1 MSQSRPDLDAALQPD
16 DPRIRAQLLSM
27 IVQYLEDSGLYA
39 SALNL
44 RDEVRYK
51 VACDVA
57 RSKQL
62 VRIRGAVVTGD
73 WTNMEH
79 FTAKLCTN
87 PSLLYRVLRHRFYEL
102 LAQGDTATAL
112 QFLATRLREHR
123 VHEDV
128 PGDFDRLCLTIV
140 EAASPSQSAQLP
152 DVQESRTQILAA
164 IDRELKACTTPLIEQ
179 APPPKRL
186 LQVLGQAVEFQFGKF
201 PPSAPVETL
210 IRDYH
215 PPVVPAPG
223 SVALPRVH
231 RGSVRSLAFVPGTN
245 TLLSGSCDR
254 TVVVWDTANKQKLG
268 RLKGHE
274 GRVWTIA
281 AGRENAVTGSSDG
294 TVRLWS
300 VSEKTEL
307 AVFRGHE
314 GDVYSVAVEGG
325 MRHIV
330 SGGYDQSVIVW
341 DTPTQSAE
349 ATLKGHSG
357 SVTAVLVDRSG
368 KTIVSGGN
376 DLTLQL
382 WDARSCLATGQ
393 LTPILREV
401 TSLSA
406 DSTFTRI
413 LAATQDNTNRIWDLR
428 MTDSV
433 VVLKGHQNSSKH
445 FVKARFGPGDKTV
458 IGGSDDGKIYIWDA
472 ATGQQINTL
481 RAHAMGVF
489 DIAWSSH
496 SHCFASCGEDTD
508 VLLWGPS
515 AIQ

>member
-16 DPRIRAQLLSM
+16 DPHIRAQLLSM

-51 VACDVA
+51 VSRDVA

-62 VRIRGAVVTGD
+62 VRLRSAVVSGD
-73 WTNMEH
+73 WTQMEH

-87 PSLLYRVLRHRFYEL
+87 PSLLYRVLRHRFFEL
-102 LAQGDTATAL
+102 LAQGDTTTAL

-152 DVQESRTQILAA
+152 DVQESRAQILAV

-186 LQVLGQAVEFQFGKF
+186 LEVLGQAVEFQFGRF
-201 PPSAPVETL
+201 PPQEPVETL
-210 IRDYH
+210 ISDYH
-215 PPVVPAPG
+215 PSVVPAHE
-223 SVALPRVH
+223 SVALPQVH
-231 RGSVRSLAFVPGTN
+231 RGKVRSLAFVPGTN
-245 TLLSGSCDR
+245 TLLSGSCDK
-254 TVVVWDTANKQKLG
+254 TVVVWDTASRQKLG
-268 RLKGHE
+268 KLKGHR

-281 AGRENAVTGSSDG
+281 AGKENAVTGSSDG

-300 VSEKTEL
+300 IGEKSEL

-314 GDVYSVAVEGG
+314 GDVYSVDVESG

-341 DTPTQSAE
+341 DTPTQAAE
-349 ATLKGHSG
+349 TTLKGHSG
-357 SVTAVLVDRSG
+357 SVTAVLVDPSG

-393 LTPILREV
+393 LAPILREV

-413 LAATQDNTNRIWDLR
+413 VAATQDNTNRIWDLR
-428 MTDSV
+428 MTDKV

-445 FVKARFGPGDKTV
+445 FVKARFGPGDKTI

-472 ATGQQINTL
+472 ITGQQIDRM
-481 RAHAMGVF
+481 RAHPMGVF
-489 DIAWSSH
+489 DIVWSSH
-496 SHCFASCGEDTD
+496 SHSFASCGEDTN
-508 VLLWGPS
+508 VLLWGPR
-515 AIQ
+515 AL